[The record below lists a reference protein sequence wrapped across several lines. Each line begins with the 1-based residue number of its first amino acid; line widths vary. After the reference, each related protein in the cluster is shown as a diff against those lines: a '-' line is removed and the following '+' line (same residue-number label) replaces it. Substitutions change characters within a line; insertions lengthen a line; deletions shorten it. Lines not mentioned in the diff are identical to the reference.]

1 MMYIKIGLLCP
12 KTIKND
18 LRGSDMDKKSKV
30 TVRIFG
36 TDYVLCGDESEEYIN
51 NIAFN
56 VDKMMRELSANPLI
70 KPLQVAVL
78 TACNFCDEYTKLKEQ
93 MDALVKANEQ
103 HDADEDRFNGIAEEN
118 IFLKEEIDGLKEQI
132 AVLKASMKK

>member
-1 MMYIKIGLLCP
+1 
-12 KTIKND
+12 
-18 LRGSDMDKKSKV
+18 MDKKSKV

-78 TACNFCDEYTKLKEQ
+78 TACNFCDEYTKLKDELEE
-93 MDALVKANEQ
+93 MKKNNAMLS
-103 HDADEDRFNGIAEEN
+103 ADEDRYNGIAEEN

-132 AVLKASMKK
+132 AVLKASIKK